1 MDDPFVHGIDD
12 RLLVVIGPCS
22 VHDPKAALDYAHHRA
37 DQRMQHDD
45 ALAIAMPSHFDARSQ
60 TANGSSMKDLRPRP
74 PGIST

>member
-22 VHDPKAALDYAHHRA
+22 VHDPKAALDYAHPLA

-45 ALAIAMPSHFDARSQ
+45 ALAIAMPSHFDARAIAVPCPESEADRQ
-60 TANGSSMKDLRPRP
+60 AE
-74 PGIST
+74 